1 MEVVP
6 YVTIARP
13 YLHLIPVCTGSKLI
27 IVVNFILS
35 VQPYLTLISRSYH
48 VVSFW
53 MSSLSNINQISHDL
67 DHGKKDDYL
76 HVSYYTVDYT
86 VP

>member
-1 MEVVP
+1 MMHYMEVVP

-35 VQPYLTLISRSYH
+35 VQPYLTLISRSYQSE
-48 VVSFW
+48 VFVI
-53 MSSLSNINQISHDL
+53 LL
-67 DHGKKDDYL
+67 KREKKKNKQ
-76 HVSYYTVDYT
+76 TNKT
-86 VP
+86 VPNIDQ

>member
-1 MEVVP
+1 MMHYMEVVP

-35 VQPYLTLISRSYH
+35 VQPYLTLISRSYQSEEQCNQQYNTKHADNHSFFHCQDH
-48 VVSFW
+48 VKGV
-53 MSSLSNINQISHDL
+53 
-67 DHGKKDDYL
+67 
-76 HVSYYTVDYT
+76 
-86 VP
+86 